1 LTEILR
7 STTQDPTPLLS
18 LTVKLLAPLS
28 FSRTLTIADAP
39 SILTALQ
46 SPLPGAN
53 LLALA
58 ILHKAARSPADAAI
72 LSTLPEL
79 FSELVRRWLD
89 ASDVGVGERA
99 ARVLGD
105 LLEVDCP
112 AVKDQPHDLAQIN
125 GTTSTDLVQRSS
137 PGHGRLWRLL
147 FTNQQIFTIIPQLC
161 GSPTAG
167 SDSDEPRTERELSIS
182 QGRLLR
188 ILPRLATLDI
198 KSVSQTQFPELL
210 PLAGSTN
217 HGLLQWAALGM
228 VDMADMLMHL
238 SVIDFVETFV
248 SVMRIAVKGDERQE
262 IVKGLVKEAV
272 NGDTELRDA
281 LAGLADR
288 TAEEEAEPLRR
299 YISQLLS

>member
-1 LTEILR
+1 M
-7 STTQDPTPLLS
+7 
-18 LTVKLLAPLS
+18 
-28 FSRTLTIADAP
+28 
-39 SILTALQ
+39 
-46 SPLPGAN
+46 
-53 LLALA
+53 
-58 ILHKAARSPADAAI
+58 
-72 LSTLPEL
+72 
-79 FSELVRRWLD
+79 RRWLD